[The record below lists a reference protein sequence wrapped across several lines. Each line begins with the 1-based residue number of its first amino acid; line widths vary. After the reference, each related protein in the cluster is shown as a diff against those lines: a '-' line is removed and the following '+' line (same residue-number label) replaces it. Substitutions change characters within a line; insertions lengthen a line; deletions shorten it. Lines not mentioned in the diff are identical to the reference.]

1 MPGYSA
7 RQPAIQTVVLDDAVT
22 RITRWDF
29 EPGAATGHHTHG
41 LGYVVVPMTDCHF
54 LIEDASGERRVTSK
68 AGEAYR
74 RDAGVEHNVINGGD
88 QPMSFVEIEY
98 K

>member
-7 RQPAIQTVVLDDAVT
+7 RLPAIPTVVLDDAVT

-41 LGYVVVPMTDCHF
+41 LGYVVVPLTDCHF
-54 LIEDASGERRVTSK
+54 LIEDAAGERRVTSK

-74 RDAGVEHNVINGGD
+74 REAGVEHNVINGGD

>member
-7 RQPAIQTVVLDDAVT
+7 RPPAIPTIVLDDAVT

-41 LGYVVVPMTDCHF
+41 LGYVVVPMT
-54 LIEDASGERRVTSK
+54 IATS
-68 AGEAYR
+68 
-74 RDAGVEHNVINGGD
+74 
-88 QPMSFVEIEY
+88 
-98 K
+98 

>member
-7 RQPAIQTVVLDDAVT
+7 RPPAISTVVLDDAVT

-41 LGYVVVPMTDCHF
+41 LGYVVVPLTDCHF
-54 LIEDASGERRVTSK
+54 LIEDAAGERRVTSK

-74 RDAGVEHNVINGGD
+74 REAGVEHNVINGSD
-88 QPMSFVEIEY
+88 LPMSFVEIEY